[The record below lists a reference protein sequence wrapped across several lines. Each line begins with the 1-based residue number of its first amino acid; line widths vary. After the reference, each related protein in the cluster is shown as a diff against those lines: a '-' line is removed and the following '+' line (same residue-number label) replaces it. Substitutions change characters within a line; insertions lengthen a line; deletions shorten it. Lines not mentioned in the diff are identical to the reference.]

1 MISRPTQGVRYS
13 LVIPVFN
20 EEAVLPLLLHRLQ
33 SLLGTLDAPA
43 EAIFVDDGSRDT
55 SSIILEA
62 KAKEDARFRYVR
74 LSRNF
79 GHQIAITAGMDVAM
93 GDAIIV
99 MDADLQDPPE
109 VVAEMI
115 ARWKEGFEI
124 VQARRLSREGES
136 AFKKKTAAIFY
147 RLLGKLSSIDIPR
160 DVGDFRLIDRKVLEA
175 FREMPERDRFVRGMF
190 AWLGFRHTEVAFH
203 RPARAAGETKYP
215 FWKMLKLAVSGVVS
229 FSDAPP
235 KAAVWVGAC
244 VSVFAEDLLAAIEGV
259 AGEPD
264 HLLLREAQRAGVVE
278 LVAQFLLVDLF
289 GEPHRGGAVDEREGG
304 LDLRVER
311 PRSSAASAACRNPCR
326 AGCARS
332 DRASRR
338 GCRPALQCPS
348 SPCPCLRRSEASR
361 LGIAYSIEKTVP
373 LQDWSRGPTKSKPRG
388 HAAGPI
394 SMVPE
399 ASAYQQA

>member
-62 KAKEDARFRYVR
+62 KAKEDPRFRYVR

-79 GHQIAITAGMDVAM
+79 GHQIAITAGMDAAS

-147 RLLGKLSSIDIPR
+147 RLLGRLSSIDIPR

-229 FSDAPP
+229 FSDAPLKLAIWTGATVSALAVLYGVFSLFAGLFSDSVVRGWTSTVVIVSFLCGLNMLLTGMVGLYVGRIHAEVKRRP
-235 KAAVWVGAC
+235 LYVVSKKVGFAAEAKQD
-244 VSVFAEDLLAAIEGV
+244 ARDHARV
-259 AGEPD
+259 A
-264 HLLLREAQRAGVVE
+264 
-278 LVAQFLLVDLF
+278 
-289 GEPHRGGAVDEREGG
+289 
-304 LDLRVER
+304 
-311 PRSSAASAACRNPCR
+311 
-326 AGCARS
+326 
-332 DRASRR
+332 
-338 GCRPALQCPS
+338 
-348 SPCPCLRRSEASR
+348 
-361 LGIAYSIEKTVP
+361 
-373 LQDWSRGPTKSKPRG
+373 
-388 HAAGPI
+388 
-394 SMVPE
+394 
-399 ASAYQQA
+399 